1 MLFASNFL
9 CLLDVGGMKEQIY
22 VQYNREQLS
31 SNYSHSYS
39 DFYFHNDSEDSD
51 LSDYDQEIGELIP
64 NQFRQSFCFSKLRLY
79 NFNYTRLYFH
89 CRSTFKMVFEPKLH
103 IFFLV
108 LIFACSM

>member
-1 MLFASNFL
+1 
-9 CLLDVGGMKEQIY
+9 MKEQIY

-31 SNYSHSYS
+31 SNHSHSYS
-39 DFYFHNDSEDSD
+39 DFYLDNDSEDSD

-89 CRSTFKMVFEPKLH
+89 RRSTFKMAFEPKLH